1 MESYSVAQKYAI
13 KNKYDLYPNQD
24 LVGLGL
30 ANVVG
35 SFFKIFPVTGGFGR
49 TAANANA
56 GANTQLA
63 AIITAILIAITL
75 LFLTPLFYYLP
86 KSALAAVIIM
96 AVLSLIDIHEIKHLW
111 KVKKS
116 DLVLLLITV
125 AATWFLGIK
134 EGVIVGVA
142 VSVAWFVYKT
152 SRPHVAILGK
162 LNECED
168 YRNIKRFKHAK
179 EQDGVLVVRMDAQ
192 LYYANATFFKV
203 TIKSI
208 LNKTVKKRMIHT
220 IVIDA
225 SGINQIDS
233 SAVSVLVTL
242 KEELNKQTI
251 NLVFSGVKGPV
262 KDVLK
267 LSEYW
272 DDCCKFLN
280 THKAVTFAQSNYNND
295 ENDENHISGEKI

>member
-1 MESYSVAQKYAI
+1 M
-13 KNKYDLYPNQD
+13 
-24 LVGLGL
+24 GLGL
-30 ANVVG
+30 ANIVG

-75 LFLTPLFYYLP
+75 LFLTPIFYYLP
-86 KSALAAVIIM
+86 KAALASVIIM

-116 DLVLLLITV
+116 DFVLLVITV

-134 EGVIVGVA
+134 EGVIVGVV
-142 VSVAWFVYKT
+142 VSVIWFVYKT

-162 LNECED
+162 LPDCDD
-168 YRNIKRFKHAK
+168 YRNLARYPRAV

-208 LNKTVKKRMIHT
+208 LSKEMKKRLVHSV
-220 IVIDA
+220 VIDA
-225 SGINQIDS
+225 SSINQIDS
-233 SAVSVLVTL
+233 SAVAVLMSL
-242 KEELNKQTI
+242 KEELNKQNI
-251 NLVFSGVKGPV
+251 NLILSGVKGPV

-267 LSEYW
+267 LSGYW
-272 DDCCKFLN
+272 DECCKYLN
-280 THKAVTFAQSNYNND
+280 TNKAVSDAQNNYK
-295 ENDENHISGEKI
+295 SGESL